1 MKLRRNVLLV
11 FILLGLVSLF
21 ADIVYE
27 GGRSISGAYL
37 ATLNAPPQGPAII
50 GLGEFIGLLLRLLS
64 GYVSAILQSS
74 LVLWSFTFIGYAITA
89 FSIPMIAYAPS
100 WEVVVALYV
109 ADRVGKG
116 LRAPAR
122 DVILA
127 EVSESIG
134 VGKGFGI
141 HELLDQLG
149 AFAGPLLVGFLLIMF
164 NYKIAYLALLA
175 PGLVSIALVA
185 TAWRL
190 YPSLKSVSTRK
201 PQLGVKGYGGSFWI
215 YTLATSIL
223 ALGFMHWSIAS
234 YYLKSV
240 RGAISDAEIGFI
252 YAIGMVVDALVAV
265 PLGVLFD
272 KYKFKVLLLVPLL
285 SPLFIVI
292 LTHAP
297 RELLYLAAIP
307 WGVIACS
314 EESIMRATIALLVE
328 PSKRPLAYGLFGLV
342 FGLAW
347 AIGGFIYS
355 AILHSVY
362 HMILFST
369 TTGLISLLLYTK
381 LAK

>member
-1 MKLRRNVLLV
+1 
-11 FILLGLVSLF
+11 
-21 ADIVYE
+21 
-27 GGRSISGAYL
+27 
-37 ATLNAPPQGPAII
+37 
-50 GLGEFIGLLLRLLS
+50 
-64 GYVSAILQSS
+64 
-74 LVLWSFTFIGYAITA
+74 
-89 FSIPMIAYAPS
+89 
-100 WEVVVALYV
+100 
-109 ADRVGKG
+109 

-240 RGAISDAEIGFI
+240 RGALLDAEIGFI

-272 KYKFKVLLLVPLL
+272 RYKFKVLLLVPLL
-285 SPLFIVI
+285 SPLFIVM

-355 AILHSVY
+355 AILYSVY